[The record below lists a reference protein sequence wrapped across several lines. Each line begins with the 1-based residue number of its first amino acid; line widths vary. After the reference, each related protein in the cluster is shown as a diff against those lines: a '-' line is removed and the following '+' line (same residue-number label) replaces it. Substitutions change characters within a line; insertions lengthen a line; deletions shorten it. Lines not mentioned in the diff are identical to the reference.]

1 MPTKPASIVTNR
13 QVEANGISVHVAEAG
28 DGPLVLLIH
37 GVPELWYSWR
47 HQLSGLADAGYHV
60 VAADLRGCGRTDA
73 PPGVERYSM
82 LHLVADVVG
91 LLDALGEETAVVVG
105 HDWGTQ
111 VGYHCAELHPSR
123 VSALVALSVP
133 YAPRAPEPPS
143 AIIERFAGNGFS
155 MVRYFQQS
163 GVAEAELEADP
174 HRTFRLFL
182 YGLSG
187 DAPAGL
193 VEHLYT
199 GKPPGA
205 RLLDDIPEPA
215 LPLTWLTDTDVGYY
229 ASEYGHTGF
238 TGALNR
244 YRNLDRDWEE
254 LRVADGA
261 TIDQPTLFVGGDRD
275 GAVLFGDLDAMR
287 RSLRNLRRLEV
298 LPGCG
303 HWVQQERVREVNGLI
318 AQFLADEAPGTHP
331 SSRAGAP
338 GRRPEN
344 HDEGRPARASGSTTT
359 SPGTEPRGRRSHPP

>member
-1 MPTKPASIVTNR
+1 MPSKPISTIAHR

-60 VAADLRGCGRTDA
+60 VAADLRGCGGTDA
-73 PPGVERYSM
+73 PPGVEPYSM

-91 LLDALGEETAVVVG
+91 LLDAVGEETALVVG

-111 VGYHCAELHPSR
+111 VAYRFAELHPSR

-143 AIIERFAGNGFS
+143 ATIERFAGNAFS
-155 MVRYFQQS
+155 MVRFFQQP

-199 GKPPGA
+199 GKPSDA

-215 LPLTWLTDTDVGYY
+215 LPLPWLTEADVGCY
-229 ASEYGHTGF
+229 ASEYGRTGF

-244 YRNLDRDWEE
+244 YRNLDRDWDE

-261 TIDQPTLFVGGDRD
+261 TIDQPTLFVGGGRD
-275 GAVLFGDLDAMR
+275 GAVLFGDLDTMQ
-287 RSLRNLRRLEV
+287 RSLPNLRRVEV

-303 HWVQQERVREVNGLI
+303 HWVQQERARQVNALI
-318 AQFLADEAPGTHP
+318 ARFLADEAPLGGRH
-331 SSRAGAP
+331 SSRASAAGQ
-338 GRRPEN
+338 RPQ
-344 HDEGRPARASGSTTT
+344 PQQ
-359 SPGTEPRGRRSHPP
+359 P